1 MGNSNKE
8 KRYHE
13 PERKKKSTPEK
24 KKKPKKQTH
33 TFELTLQQLTV
44 ASSLFQNLIQQ
55 ISVSY
60 FRKKNVAFAAES
72 RIAKTLSD
80 G

>member
-1 MGNSNKE
+1 MSQKE
-8 KRYHE
+8 KRNPHQ
-13 PERKKKSTPEK
+13 KKKN
-24 KKKPKKQTH
+24 PKKQTH

-72 RIAKTLSD
+72 RIAKTPSD

>member
-1 MGNSNKE
+1 MSQKE
-8 KRYHE
+8 KRNPHQ
-13 PERKKKSTPEK
+13 KKKP
-24 KKKPKKQTH
+24 PKKQTH
-33 TFELTLQQLTV
+33 TFKLTLQQLTV

>member
-24 KKKPKKQTH
+24 KNPQKQTH

-72 RIAKTLSD
+72 RIAKTPSD